1 MRRIGLPI
9 ILTVS
14 LILAPLV
21 AAQQPTKLPR
31 IGYIV
36 LSPMSETP
44 SPERAAFLTGL
55 RELGWIEGK
64 TVAIEYRSAKW
75 NVELLEDLAED
86 LVRMKVDVIVTAG
99 GGAPLRAA
107 KQATSTIPIV
117 MARSVDPVA
126 EGLVAT
132 LARPG
137 GNVTGVAFMILELGS
152 KRLELPK
159 EVAPRVTRLAVLW
172 NPATGSDLELRATRA
187 AASKLG
193 VTLKL
198 MDVRNADDL
207 MRVFATLEKERP
219 DALTMF
225 FDEKTTGY
233 RQLVGDFATKHRLPT
248 VFGAKEFAE
257 AGGLISYAPNVPEAF
272 RRAATYVDKILRGA
286 KPADLPVEQP
296 TKFELVINLKTA
308 KALGLTIPQS
318 ILLRADQLIE

>member
-1 MRRIGLPI
+1 MRLIGLAI
-9 ILTVS
+9 VLTVS
-14 LILAPLV
+14 FILAPLA

-36 LSPMSETP
+36 LSPTSETP

-64 TVAIEYRSAKW
+64 TIAIEYRSAKW

-137 GNVTGVAFMILELGS
+137 GNVTGVSFMIPELGS
-152 KRLELPK
+152 QRLE
-159 EVAPRVTRLAVLW
+159 RL
-172 NPATGSDLELRATRA
+172 
-187 AASKLG
+187 
-193 VTLKL
+193 
-198 MDVRNADDL
+198 
-207 MRVFATLEKERP
+207 
-219 DALTMF
+219 
-225 FDEKTTGY
+225 
-233 RQLVGDFATKHRLPT
+233 
-248 VFGAKEFAE
+248 KEFAE
-257 AGGLISYAPNVPEAF
+257 AGGLMSYAPNVPEAF
-272 RRAATYVDKILRGA
+272 RRAASYVDKILKGA
-286 KPADLPVEQP
+286 KPGDLPIEQP
-296 TKFELVINLKTA
+296 TKFEFVINLKTA

-318 ILLRADQLIE
+318 LLVRADEVIQ